1 MEESVFDKL
10 DRKKRERATETEV
23 LGQTMIDAA
32 NEFGPGTSYGTS
44 WDFLYQH
51 VY

>member
-10 DRKKRERATETEV
+10 DKKKRDRPTETEQ

-32 NEFGPGTSYGTS
+32 NEFGPGTSYG
-44 WDFLYQH
+44 Q
-51 VY
+51 